1 MKRGT
6 VAADAGADDEQV
18 VIEGLGSASVVG
30 ERGGD
35 ELSGA
40 TGMEVDS
47 AREKRRGESESLAP
61 ETTESEIDRLRGV
74 RDFCEGRIASESSM
88 VLTISF
94 VDQPWF

>member
-47 AREKRRGESESLAP
+47 AREKRRGEQRLA
-61 ETTESEIDRLRGV
+61 
-74 RDFCEGRIASESSM
+74 A
-88 VLTISF
+88 
-94 VDQPWF
+94 